1 MSIPNSVLQKEH
13 VAITFG
19 TPVSSY
25 LWPDSDALNAAL
37 RNVILQ
43 KEKADDGT
51 KKSNM
56 GGWHSKPDLFLWQA
70 DCVHTL
76 KDRVTTC
83 ALDMTRLI
91 MPSDAPRKINLQ
103 MDCWANVSRRGHYNS
118 VHDHPGAMWSGVYY
132 VSGGKPDSNDPF
144 NGRLELIDPRAGVNM
159 LRLERGLFEGR
170 YLVEPMPGLMVMFP
184 SWLKHMVH
192 PFQGSG
198 ERISTSFNVIVQVQ

>member
-51 KKSNM
+51 KRSNM

-76 KDRVTTC
+76 KDRVTLCVGHDTTE
-83 ALDMTRLI
+83 ARPPL
-91 MPSDAPRKINLQ
+91 PRRQ
-103 MDCWANVSRRGHYNS
+103 CCFGHY
-118 VHDHPGAMWSGVYY
+118 PEAQAA
-132 VSGGKPDSNDPF
+132 
-144 NGRLELIDPRAGVNM
+144 EAGNW
-159 LRLERGLFEGR
+159 RR
-170 YLVEPMPGLMVMFP
+170 
-184 SWLKHMVH
+184 
-192 PFQGSG
+192 
-198 ERISTSFNVIVQVQ
+198 